1 MEQIIRINKKRWEI
15 EECFRIMKSEFRAR
29 PVYVRSED
37 HIKAHFITC
46 FISLFIFRILEKRLG
61 EEYTC
66 EEITDTLRNMM
77 ISRPGEKLGYI
88 PSYTRTSL
96 TDKLHETA
104 GFRTDYE
111 IINDINMK
119 KVIRMTKKKK

>member
-1 MEQIIRINKKRWEI
+1 
-15 EECFRIMKSEFRAR
+15 
-29 PVYVRSED
+29 
-37 HIKAHFITC
+37 
-46 FISLFIFRILEKRLG
+46 
-61 EEYTC
+61 
-66 EEITDTLRNMM
+66 MM
-77 ISRPGEKLGYI
+77 MSRPGEKLGYI

>member
-1 MEQIIRINKKRWEI
+1 M
-15 EECFRIMKSEFRAR
+15 
-29 PVYVRSED
+29 
-37 HIKAHFITC
+37 
-46 FISLFIFRILEKRLG
+46 G

-77 ISRPGEKLGYI
+77 MSRPGEKLGYI